1 MRMSSIMTT
10 KRKST
15 ITAPTYTST
24 SSSARNSAPSSI
36 HSIAALAKARIRCM
50 TAVTGLRAVITRNAA
65 ITSTAAS
72 R

>member
-1 MRMSSIMTT
+1 MSSIITT

-36 HSIAALAKARIRCM
+36 HSMAALANARIRCR

-72 R
+72 M